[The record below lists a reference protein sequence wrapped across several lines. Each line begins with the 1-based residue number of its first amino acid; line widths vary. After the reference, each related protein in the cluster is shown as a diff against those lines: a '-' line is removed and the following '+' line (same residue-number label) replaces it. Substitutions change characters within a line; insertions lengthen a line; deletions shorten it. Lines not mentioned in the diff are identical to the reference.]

1 MADYTP
7 LILIGGGALAAWYLY
22 STGALNSL
30 FQQQPQYQSITPY
43 PSQQPMT
50 GQQAPDP
57 NAYYDSYNSIPGI
70 NSLYPSAGIV
80 AQAPTSYLMPVPP
93 SPYDSMMYYNPSVW
107 AANKIWEMQYNQLA
121 QTIAVRNQLA
131 LMRPGMIAFYTALP
145 WDVDYRNPF
154 LHHLV
159 MSKKVIVDEFHNG
172 SRDSDRANSAAH
184 DAASVVHPITTGHP
198 HDLKT
203 STNAGP
209 SPGETTPPIRA
220 GSRSTRPTTM
230 AHQAVTTPIA
240 GGAAALPAAP
250 SYDQSKVIPCVTGD
264 C

>member
-1 MADYTP
+1 MADYTG

-30 FQQQPQYQSITPY
+30 FQPQYQPITPY

-50 GQQAPDP
+50 SQAPDP
-57 NAYYDSYNSIPGI
+57 NAYYDSYHSIPGI
-70 NSLYPSAGIV
+70 SALYPSAGIV

-131 LMRPGMIAFYTALP
+131 LMRPAYISFLTALP

-230 AHQAVTTPIA
+230 AHQAVTVPTVGKAMPA
-240 GGAAALPAAP
+240 GP
-250 SYDQSKVIPCVTGD
+250 SYDQSIVTPCVTGD